1 MGIRRTGSFVSG
13 VGALVVATAMIAASP
28 AVASV
33 SSDYDTSGVNLRSG
47 PRTGYTSLGLG
58 YPGQGATIY
67 CETASGW
74 ARHKNKTT
82 GVTGYSKRS
91 YFTFIGPLS
100 VC

>member
-33 SSDYDTSGVNLRSG
+33 SSDYDTSGVNIRSG
-47 PRTGYTSLGLG
+47 PGTGYTSLGLG

-67 CETASGW
+67 CQTGSW

-82 GVTGYSKRS
+82 GVTGYTLRS
-91 YFTFIGPLS
+91 YFSFVGPIS
-100 VC
+100 AC